1 MIKEIK
7 TKLSSFEIFTIFRNE
22 ENSFILDS
30 AMDEKKLGRFSFIS
44 SNPFKVLKYKNTLK
58 NPLDNL
64 QEELKKYKV
73 ENKTHLPF
81 IGGAVGYLSYDL
93 GNYIEKLSR
102 TAIDDTDVY
111 DLYFG
116 LYNWVIVVDHLE
128 NKTYIATPDL
138 DIEEENKIIRKIEDQ
153 INEAERAGIDSICY
167 EEKNV
172 EKTRLKSNFTK
183 SEFEDAVRKVQDYI
197 RQGDIYQANLT
208 QRFSGKTTL
217 SSYELYR
224 DLRRFSPA
232 PFGAFLNFE
241 HSHILSNS
249 PERFIKCVDNKVETR
264 PIKGTRPRGKNREED
279 LRLQEEL
286 RNSEKDRAELLMI
299 VDLERN
305 DIGRISKIG
314 SVKVPELFVIEPY
327 ANVNHLVATVVGELE
342 ENKDI
347 FDLYRVE
354 NQIEKALSKKVW
366 LKSGGYLII
375 DKTEALTVID
385 VNTGRFTGNLKLEE
399 TVYQTNIEAAIEV
412 CRQLKLRDIGGIV
425 IVDFID
431 MHKAKYKQEIINI
444 LNEEFKKDK
453 RKTEVLGMT
462 KLGLVEITRRRERD
476 SIDKYYLEEC
486 YTCEGKGSTKSI
498 NFILDDIEK
507 EIIRISTHTSYKDVT
522 IELNSRTLKLIKMNF
537 MYIIENISKKY
548 STKIG
553 LCENDK
559 INYEKLNIIYNS

>member
-30 AMDEKKLGRFSFIS
+30 AMDKKKLGRFSFIS
-44 SNPFKVLKYKNTLK
+44 SNPFKVLKYKNTLN

-93 GNYIEKLSR
+93 GNYIEKLPR
-102 TAIDDTDVY
+102 TAIDDTNVY

-167 EEKNV
+167 EEKDV

-249 PERFIKCVDNKVETR
+249 PERFIKCVD
-264 PIKGTRPRGKNREED
+264 
-279 LRLQEEL
+279 
-286 RNSEKDRAELLMI
+286 
-299 VDLERN
+299 
-305 DIGRISKIG
+305 
-314 SVKVPELFVIEPY
+314 
-327 ANVNHLVATVVGELE
+327 H
-342 ENKDI
+342 
-347 FDLYRVE
+347 
-354 NQIEKALSKKVW
+354 
-366 LKSGGYLII
+366 
-375 DKTEALTVID
+375 
-385 VNTGRFTGNLKLEE
+385 
-399 TVYQTNIEAAIEV
+399 
-412 CRQLKLRDIGGIV
+412 
-425 IVDFID
+425 
-431 MHKAKYKQEIINI
+431 
-444 LNEEFKKDK
+444 
-453 RKTEVLGMT
+453 
-462 KLGLVEITRRRERD
+462 
-476 SIDKYYLEEC
+476 
-486 YTCEGKGSTKSI
+486 
-498 NFILDDIEK
+498 
-507 EIIRISTHTSYKDVT
+507 
-522 IELNSRTLKLIKMNF
+522 
-537 MYIIENISKKY
+537 
-548 STKIG
+548 
-553 LCENDK
+553 
-559 INYEKLNIIYNS
+559 